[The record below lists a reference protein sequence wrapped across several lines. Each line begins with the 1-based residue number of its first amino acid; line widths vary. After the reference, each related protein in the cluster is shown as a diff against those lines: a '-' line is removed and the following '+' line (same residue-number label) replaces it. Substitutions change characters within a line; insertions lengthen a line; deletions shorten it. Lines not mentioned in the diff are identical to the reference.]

1 MTCALS
7 CWAVQVLEYKGL
19 IWILKKSI
27 PDYQYI
33 ESSRLQYQEPSD
45 RFQGL
50 ESGTTGCEWLLGGAG
65 CRDAKM
71 FEIGDCEEYMTRS
84 SDPVEFE
91 WKLRG

>member
-1 MTCALS
+1 MDP
-7 CWAVQVLEYKGL
+7 E
-19 IWILKKSI
+19 KSI